1 MNKVLKFWKVVILDT
16 LGVALMI
23 AALLT
28 GWLPGPGGIPLFI
41 LGLSLLAINHD
52 WAQRYIDNLQ
62 DYVKKLSDQIFNQN
76 PTVQMTYDVISP
88 LMVIGGALLLWSHS
102 AAWKVSL
109 GIFLLFSGITILLG
123 NRHRWQQLK
132 KHFKK

>member
-1 MNKVLKFWKVVILDT
+1 MKRMLKLWKVIILDSV
-16 LGVALMI
+16 GVILMI

-28 GWLPGPGGIPLFI
+28 GWLPGPGGIPLFV

-76 PTVQMTYDVISP
+76 PTVQMAYDVISP
-88 LMVIGGALLLWSHS
+88 LMIIGGAFLLWNHS

-109 GIFLLFSGITILLG
+109 GIFLVFSGITILLG
-123 NRHRWQQLK
+123 NRHRWRRLK
-132 KHFKK
+132 KLLKK